1 MLRSVMVPVEFSE
14 ECSLIL
20 KFARGLPALGVTRAI
35 LGHVVEESGKEGPVI
50 SRSVDRARERIR
62 EMVGP
67 LTEAGLQVEVR
78 VGTGDP
84 ARELLALASEA
95 HVDGVIAG
103 THGRSLI
110 SKLIS
115 GSVSEQIA
123 MEAEA
128 PTMLVR
134 YNLLRNRDEPAD
146 LARGFG
152 KQLIL
157 ASDFSASST
166 RALMAVLE
174 LPRGSVGMLYLLHA
188 VDPGLSGDKLR
199 RSREGAEFQLETMR
213 KMAEDAGV
221 PARSVVREDE
231 PKRAVLREANER
243 RVTGI
248 VVGSRGQNPLQEA
261 FLGSTSMT
269 LTRQASCPVMIVP

>member
-1 MLRSVMVPVEFSE
+1 MVPVEFSE

-84 ARELLALASEA
+84 GRELLALASEA

-103 THGRSLI
+103 THGRNLI
-110 SKLIS
+110 SKLIG

-146 LARGFG
+146 LARSFG

-188 VDPGLSGDKLR
+188 VDPGLSGEKLR
-199 RSREGAEFQLETMR
+199 RAREGAEFQLETMR
-213 KMAEDAGV
+213 TMAEGAGV

-243 RVTGI
+243 RVSGI
-248 VVGSRGQNPLQEA
+248 VIGSRGQNPLQEA